1 MNRGMSSSQIS
12 NVLGRLEYYES
23 LFGML
28 TGMRGVVL
36 KGRERDVL
44 IAMAHFG
51 GNKMDGVARKVLM
64 NRGMSSSQISNVLG
78 RLEYYESLFGMLTG
92 MRGVVLKGRER
103 DVLIAMAHFGGNK
116 MDGVARKVLMNR
128 GMSSSQISNVL
139 GSLRLKGIVSGS
151 GKLSELTSF
160 YKLSRDGMG
169 FEISFEV
176 DSQKQ

>member
-1 MNRGMSSSQIS
+1 MKSSFGDFLLEFREAWVKWRKRDFSLEEAFYYVQGYYRHFFYWRKYGKYFLRRHIREQIYWRLGVMNQECLS
-12 NVLGRLEYYES
+12 NGACVECG
-23 LFGML
+23 
-28 TGMRGVVL
+28 
-36 KGRERDVL
+36 
-44 IAMAHFG
+44 
-51 GNKMDGVARKVLM
+51 
-64 NRGMSSSQISNVLG
+64 
-78 RLEYYESLFGMLTG
+78 
-92 MRGVVLKGRER
+92 ER